1 MLRSSGRRGQL
12 ARGPPTPRPGRL
24 LPAAPAPRRGSRRPL
39 PQPLSQP
46 PTSAGAGIALSAH
59 RGGRPALRAD
69 SGSAGSP
76 GAGGRVR
83 AAAARL
89 AGGGVGG
96 CRS

>member
-1 MLRSSGRRGQL
+1 MLRAQGAAAGSR
-12 ARGPPTPRPGRL
+12 AAPD
-24 LPAAPAPRRGSRRPL
+24 PAPWAPAPGHPRSAPGLPPPP

-59 RGGRPALRAD
+59 RRGRLALAGGFLVQRGL
-69 SGSAGSP
+69 P

>member
-1 MLRSSGRRGQL
+1 MLR
-12 ARGPPTPRPGRL
+12 ARGAAAGSRAAPDPAPRAPAPGRPPL
-24 LPAAPAPRRGSRRPL
+24 RAPAPAAPSS
-39 PQPLSQP
+39 PLSQP

-59 RGGRPALRAD
+59 RGGRLAL
-69 SGSAGSP
+69 AGGILVQRGLP

-96 CRS
+96 CWS